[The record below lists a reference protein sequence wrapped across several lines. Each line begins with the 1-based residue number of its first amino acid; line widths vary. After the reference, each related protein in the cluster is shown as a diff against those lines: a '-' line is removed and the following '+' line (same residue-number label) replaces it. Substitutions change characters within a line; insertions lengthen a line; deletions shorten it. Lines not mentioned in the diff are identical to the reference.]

1 MRKPGLNLLF
11 QLSLILL
18 FAPTVTFGQTL
29 PEILTTGTVNE
40 QIDYINER
48 TRIYDNF
55 RAIREDMFQ
64 AVTQNAL
71 DTLAAAKSEISSL
84 TLEGRVLDM
93 RIDSLNRILENTRGE
108 LEEVTS
114 NKNNIEVLGMGLN
127 KTTYNLFM
135 WGLAGALAILLVIG
149 WLSFKRSLAV
159 TRYTKK
165 ELDELKEEFETYRR
179 ESREAREK
187 LVLSHFNEV
196 KKLRG
201 G

>member
-1 MRKPGLNLLF
+1 M
-11 QLSLILL
+11 
-18 FAPTVTFGQTL
+18 PTATYGQTL
-29 PEILTTGTVNE
+29 PEILTTGTINE
-40 QIDYINER
+40 QVDYVNDR
-48 TRIYDNF
+48 TRIYDDF

-71 DTLAAAKSEISSL
+71 DTLSAARSEISSL

-93 RIDSLNRILENTRGE
+93 RIDSLHNILEKTRGD
-108 LEEVTS
+108 LEEATS
-114 NKNNIEVLGMGLN
+114 SKNNIEVLGMGLN

-135 WGLAGALAILLVIG
+135 WGLAAALAVLLAIG

-165 ELDELKEEFETYRR
+165 ELEELKEEFETYRR